1 MNPLFPVIL
10 KGFTQ
15 RAEDALPPSFKG
27 CNLDARPGRL
37 LTDGEDLKP
46 LPFPGVG
53 LPNFKATDVLE
64 TLVALCSWRAE
75 QVGVLEASSLRERDK
90 VAGNPRRGRFCHA
103 RLGPLSARKSRK
115 PLTAVV
121 RKGVFSLPGL
131 HFESEVHNVK

>member
-90 VAGNPRRGRFCHA
+90 VAGNPA
-103 RLGPLSARKSRK
+103 ETWPLLPRTPR
-115 PLTAVV
+115 TT
-121 RKGVFSLPGL
+121 FS
-131 HFESEVHNVK
+131 EEVEEAADRCGAQGGFLSSWPAL